1 MKKTWAEKFEYPTKP
16 TVQVVDK
23 AMLGITPGQKMLIST
38 PREIAEAVKQVKKG
52 STLTVAELRTQLAQ
66 AHQADVTCPLT
77 TGIFL
82 RIGSELALEQLAAG
96 ESITKVMPFWRVV
109 DEKSPLA
116 KKLTCGPQFIAD
128 QRAAE
133 SA

>member
-1 MKKTWAEKFEYPTKP
+1 MKKTWAEKFEYPTQP

-23 AMLGITPGQKMLIST
+23 AMLGITPGQKMHIST